1 MNARGWVGGG
11 PAAQA
16 EDPRIPFGKGW
27 DLARRLTHDAY
38 GRPRPGAAYPRA
50 SPPAAGPPV
59 SSDWL
64 TGIWEAQTWSNGL
77 KSKEIWG
84 PCFMHMG
91 PSILAFWRPGGSI
104 FGVWGHHFDASLLIQ
119 GHWGRPTG
127 YLGAQILIFVDF

>member
-1 MNARGWVGGG
+1 MGHFPEFVSRSKKAGFLNARERAGGTG
-11 PAAQA
+11 

-27 DLARRLTHDAY
+27 DLSRRPTHDAY

-77 KSKEIWG
+77 KSKEMWG

-91 PSILAFWRPGGSI
+91 P
-104 FGVWGHHFDASLLIQ
+104 
-119 GHWGRPTG
+119 
-127 YLGAQILIFVDF
+127 

>member
-1 MNARGWVGGG
+1 MILWLVCN
-11 PAAQA
+11 
-16 EDPRIPFGKGW
+16 I
-27 DLARRLTHDAY
+27 L
-38 GRPRPGAAYPRA
+38 RA
-50 SPPAAGPPV
+50 KPPAAGPPV

-77 KSKEIWG
+77 KSKEMWG